1 MEREKLKF
9 RTDTKGEEESPLDCS
24 QVAPT
29 LLLHLLCEELATLEA
44 AFLIPGE

>member
-9 RTDTKGEEESPLDCS
+9 RTDTKGKEESPLDCS

-44 AFLIPGE
+44 AFRIPGE